1 MAQSYNGY
9 NFNQVVKNSLAYLN
23 KEYTAK
29 AIAEA
34 NMEEQEIA
42 RAKAAVETQKAGV
55 LGSLTLGDRL
65 AQAGF
70 GKHVAQQIINTA
82 VDAVAEVVSPL
93 TEYLNKYEKVF
104 DLENFQKEYNGDAFQ
119 MYTASQEMA
128 KEASQGV
135 YINGITN
142 VNPNA
147 KNSTRFTMNM

>member
-42 RAKAAVETQKAGV
+42 RAQAAINAEPT
-55 LGSLTLGDRL
+55 LGTLTLGDRL

-70 GKHVAQQIINTA
+70 GKRVAQQIVDTA
-82 VDAVAEVVSPL
+82 VGAVSGIVSPL

-104 DLENFQKEYNGDAFQ
+104 DLENFQKEYNADAFQ

-128 KEASQGV
+128 KAAANGV
-135 YINGITN
+135 YINGLTN
-142 VNPNA
+142 LTPNA
-147 KNSTRFTMNM
+147 KTSTGFVYDM

>member
-42 RAKAAVETQKAGV
+42 RAKAAIDAQPT
-55 LGSLTLGDRL
+55 LGTLTLGDRL

-70 GKHVAQQIINTA
+70 GKHVAQQIVDTA
-82 VDAVAEVVSPL
+82 VGAVAGIVSPL
-93 TEYLNKYEKVF
+93 TEYLNKYEMAYDEKLF
-104 DLENFQKEYNGDAFQ
+104 MQEFNKDAFQ
-119 MYTASQEMA
+119 LHTASREME
-128 KEASQGV
+128 KEAARGV
-135 YINGITN
+135 YINGLTN
-142 VNPNA
+142 VTPNA
-147 KNSTRFTMNM
+147 KTSTGFVYDM